1 MFKLDNPIVQFF
13 NKIADIIFL
22 NLLALVCSIPII
34 TIGASWTATYY
45 VTVKMVRGEES
56 YIWKD
61 FFKSF
66 KQNFLQAT
74 AIWLINIAVIAVLL
88 ADMYIM
94 ANGLIKQAPKF
105 LYVAAL
111 FTVIVVLIVMVYVYP
126 VLSHFAN
133 TIGKTIK
140 NALLLAVANLPYTV
154 LFVVLTFGPLAI
166 MFVPSIGLRVL
177 PIYILIGIAGPAY
190 LASVGWRRIFDRLDP
205 NKDQGDDDGQEES
218 QESK

>member
-1 MFKLDNPIVQFF
+1 MFKLDNPIVLFF

-105 LYVAAL
+105 LYVVAL

-154 LFVVLTFGPLAI
+154 LFVVLTFGPLAL

>member
-1 MFKLDNPIVQFF
+1 MFKLDNPIVLFF

-105 LYVAAL
+105 LYVVAL